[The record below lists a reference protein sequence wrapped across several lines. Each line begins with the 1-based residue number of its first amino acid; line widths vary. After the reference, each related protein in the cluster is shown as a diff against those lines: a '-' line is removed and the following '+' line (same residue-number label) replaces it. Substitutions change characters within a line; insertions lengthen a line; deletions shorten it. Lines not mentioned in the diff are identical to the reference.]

1 MDYFPIL
8 PPFEFKSF
16 DDMSKKEAQRY
27 FDWFMETKSARLEQL
42 KNLVDDTGY
51 ESAHLDYSDESLVYV
66 WRWYLDN
73 VELVDRPEEEIQ
85 EEVER
90 ETAGLTRIA
99 ISKGGVMTELN
110 QQQMYDHLYNE
121 KPHKKVS
128 TPWRFIARDIGLY
141 LGECLIKK
149 HEDRGLYWGFVTKP
163 KNYVSVNRPVIRG
176 LKGRTVDPES
186 EVQAGGCGEVKRA
199 TEDTGDAM
207 ARWLV
212 RDENWDGEELLN
224 EFRLIESWVYLL
236 HSPQNLADF
245 PEMNPI
251 KAREFFEWYVHR
263 IPNEID
269 WLGTKLASSYKSQY
283 TDRKRLDYSEESL
296 IYLWSWYLE
305 RLEFIKVT
313 EQKKLERLQLKKR
326 TRKPI
331 AVVEINGAQVYEGAL
346 VRALDISLYF
356 AELFRR
362 KHEAQGIHWGY
373 ITEPKSLPYV
383 NRPLLRGFKPEPGT
397 GAEVVMDQIGIFYD
411 LAVRAAAGERDKE
424 ALLKL
429 YREWDA
435 KV

>member
-42 KNLVDDTGY
+42 KKLVDDTGY
-51 ESAHLDYSDESLVYV
+51 EGARLDYSGESLVYV

-73 VELVDRPEEEIQ
+73 VELVDRPEEELR

-90 ETAGLTRIA
+90 ETAGLTKIA

-110 QQQMYDHLYNE
+110 QQQMYDHFYNE
-121 KPHKKVS
+121 KPRRKIS

-149 HEDRGLYWGFVTKP
+149 HEDRGLYWGFVTKKTFEQFKP
-163 KNYVSVNRPVIRG
+163 AVLG
-176 LKGRTVDPES
+176 LKSRGMDLNERMET
-186 EVQAGGCGEVKRA
+186 GGCGETERA
-199 TEDTGDAM
+199 TEYSIDSM
-207 ARWLV
+207 ARRLAY
-212 RDENWDGEELLN
+212 DENWDENALLDSFRRIEE
-224 EFRLIESWVYLL
+224 FVYLK
-236 HSPQNLADF
+236 HSPSNLF
-245 PEMNPI
+245 EVREMNE
-251 KAREFFEWYVHR
+251 KEAHEYFEWYVYQISHD
-263 IPNEID
+263 IKLLGID
-269 WLGTKLASSYKSQY
+269 LASSYKSRY
-283 TDRKRLDYSEESL
+283 TDRSRLDYSEEAL
-296 IYLWSWYLE
+296 LYLWSWYLE
-305 RLEFIKVT
+305 RLEFAAET
-313 EQKKLERLQLKKR
+313 DPKKLERLKLKKR
-326 TRKPI
+326 TKKPL
-331 AVVEINGAQVYEGAL
+331 AVMEINGVQVYEGGL
-346 VRALDISLYF
+346 VLALDISLYF

-362 KHEAQGIHWGY
+362 KHEAQGVHWGY

-383 NRPLLRGFKPEPGT
+383 NRPILRGFKQEPAT